1 MSKDIK
7 SLNQSLHLL
16 GSTLEEYRELS
27 FNQYEK
33 DEIPEDFQAEWDQ
46 IFAAMELIAADVRL
60 SKAL

>member
-33 DEIPEDFQAEWDQ
+33 MKFQRTFKQ
-46 IFAAMELIAADVRL
+46 NGSTFLL
-60 SKAL
+60 Q